1 MSSLSNLKHVSE
13 KDRKMIQDAE
23 VMMGPDPDEIGFIKN
38 MFYGNFRNDLVFPYP
53 QPTQQENAKCEALL
67 AKLNDYLENEHP
79 AIQIDREEEIPQ
91 WVLDKLFD
99 MGVMGMTIPEEY
111 GGLGLGVTSY
121 NRVLEAIGARCAATS
136 VVVSA
141 HQSIGCKALM
151 LFGNEKQKK
160 EYLPIVAKQH
170 LSAFCLSEPNVGCDA
185 GGQQTKVELTEDGKY
200 YILNG
205 EKKWSTSG
213 AYAGL
218 YTVMAEQMIVDE
230 KTGKTKRGITAV
242 IVTPEMEG
250 IDIFQN
256 NRSKCGIRGTWQAR
270 IRFNNVKV
278 PRERLLHKEG
288 KGLQVALTCLNYG
301 RCTLSA
307 GTYGAAKKAAA
318 QAIKWS
324 RTRYQFQRPLS
335 DFQLVK
341 ERIAHMSALN
351 YAMDSMLYMMTGM
364 LDRHDKDIMVETAA
378 TKVFCS
384 EMAWQVINDAMQ
396 IMGGD
401 GYMTENELERAFRDS
416 RIYTIV
422 EGANEVMFSFIFAYG
437 GKPLAEQMIGI
448 KDRMLWDEHEGF
460 GANLGRVLP
469 NMINPKMLA
478 KALPLGVEVILGK
491 RKAAPQIKGLH
502 HSLRSLSD
510 RLSKHIAEHTY
521 QFKKMSLEHKEAIVT
536 RQVVQKRLADNA
548 IHIFA
553 MATSLSKLNM
563 QIERGDKG
571 TQFEADEA
579 SVFHFFDIA
588 EMKIRENI
596 TALYKNGDD
605 SMMKASEAAIAH
617 NDTLDNKQF
626 VIHEASPVAA
636 GTGKDVSDPHI
647 PDFPGKHMWYEELE
661 NAASTEAAQV

>member
-38 MFYGNFRNDLVFPYP
+38 MFYGNFRNDLMFPYP
-53 QPTQQENAKCEALL
+53 KSTPTEEAKCEALMS
-67 AKLNDYLENEHP
+67 KLENYLENEHP
-79 AIQIDREEEIPQ
+79 SILIDQEEEIPQ

-99 MGVMGMTIPEEY
+99 MGVMGMTIPEEF
-111 GGLGLGVTSY
+111 GGLGLGITSY
-121 NRVLEAIGARCAATS
+121 NRVLEAIGGRCAATS

-151 LFGNEKQKK
+151 LFGTEAQKK
-160 EYLPIVAKQH
+160 EFLPIVARQH

-185 GGQQTKVELTEDGKY
+185 GGQETKVELTEDGKY

-218 YTVMAEQMIVDE
+218 YTVMAEQQVVDA

-242 IVTPEMEG
+242 IVTPDMNG
-250 IDIFQN
+250 IDIFEN
-256 NRSKCGIRGTWQAR
+256 NRSKCGIRGSWQAR

-278 PRERLLHKEG
+278 PRERLLHIEG

-307 GTYGAAKKAAA
+307 GTYGAAKKAMD

-324 RTRYQFQRPLS
+324 QTRYQFQRPLS

-351 YAMDSMLYMMTGM
+351 YAMDAMLYMMTGM
-364 LDRHDKDIMVETAA
+364 LDRHDQDIMVETAA

-448 KDRMLWDEHEGF
+448 KDRLLWDEHEGF
-460 GANLGRVLP
+460 GANLGRIFP
-469 NMINPKMLA
+469 NLFNPSLVV
-478 KALPLGVEVILGK
+478 KAIPIGVEAILGK
-491 RKAAPQIKGLH
+491 RKSAPTLTGVHSSLQSLAA
-502 HSLRSLSD
+502 
-510 RLSKHIAEHTY
+510 RLAKQIAEHTY
-521 QFKKMSLEHKEAIVT
+521 QFKKMSLVHKEEIVT
-536 RQVVQKRLADNA
+536 RQVVQKRLADNT
-548 IHIFA
+548 IHMFA
-553 MATSLSKLNM
+553 MACSLSKLNS
-563 QIERGDKG
+563 QIEAGESG
-571 TQFEADEA
+571 TQFEADKA
-579 SVFHFFDIA
+579 AVRHFFDIG
-588 EMKIRENI
+588 ELKIKENI
-596 TALYKNGDD
+596 RALYDNADE
-605 SMMKASEAAIAH
+605 SMMKASEAAITH
-617 NDTLDNKQF
+617 NDTLVNSQF
-626 VIHEASPVAA
+626 AIPESSPVAK
-636 GTGKDVSDPHI
+636 GTGKNTKNEHI
-647 PDFPGKHMWYEELE
+647 PEFKGRHMWYQELE
-661 NAASTEAAQV
+661 DAVTTA

>member
-38 MFYGNFRNDLVFPYP
+38 LFYGNFRNDLVFPYP
-53 QPTQQENAKCEALL
+53 QSTPEEEAKCNALL
-67 AKLNDYLENEHP
+67 DKLNDYLENEHP
-79 AIQIDREEEIPQ
+79 AIQIDQEEEIPQ
-91 WVLDKLFD
+91 WVLDRLFD
-99 MGVMGMTIPEEY
+99 MGVMGMTIPEEF

-121 NRVLEAIGARCAATS
+121 NRVLSAIGARCAATS

-218 YTVMAEQMIVDE
+218 YTVMAEQMVVDE

-250 IDIFQN
+250 IEIFQN

-270 IRFNNVKV
+270 VRFNNVKV

-307 GTYGAAKKAAA
+307 GTYGAAKKAMD

-351 YAMDSMLYMMTGM
+351 YAMDAMLYMMTGM

-460 GANLGRVLP
+460 GANLGRIFP
-469 NMINPKMLA
+469 NLFKPSLVA

-491 RKAAPQIKGLH
+491 RKAAPQVNTPAA
-502 HSLRSLSD
+502 LRDLGD
-510 RLSKHIAEHTY
+510 RLGKMIAEHTF
-521 QFKKMSLEHKEAIVT
+521 QFKKMSLVHKEAIVT

-548 IHIFA
+548 IHMFA
-553 MATSLSKLNM
+553 MACSLSKLSM
-563 QIERGDKG
+563 QMERGDSG
-571 TQFEADEA
+571 TAFEADKA
-579 SVFHFFDIA
+579 AVRHFFDLS
-588 EMKIRENI
+588 EVKIKENI
-596 TALYKNGDD
+596 RALYENADE
-605 SMMKASEAAIAH
+605 SLMVASEAAIAH
-617 NDTLDNKQF
+617 NDSLPNSQF
-626 VIHEASPVAA
+626 VIHEASPVAK
-636 GTGKDVSDPHI
+636 GEGKDVSNPHI
-647 PDFPGKHMWYEELE
+647 PDFPGRHMWYKELE
-661 NAASTEAAQV
+661 DAAATAQ

>member
-1 MSSLSNLKHVSE
+1 
-13 KDRKMIQDAE
+13 
-23 VMMGPDPDEIGFIKN
+23 MMGPDPDEIGFIKN
-38 MFYGNFRNDLVFPYP
+38 AFFGNFRSDLIFPYP
-53 QPTQQENAKCEALL
+53 QSSDAEQAKCEKLL
-67 AKLNDYLENEHP
+67 AELNDYLENEHP
-79 AIQIDREEEIPQ
+79 AIEIDQKEEIPM
-91 WVLDKLFD
+91 WVLDRLFE

-121 NRVLEAIGARCAATS
+121 NRVLSAIGARCAATS

-151 LFGNEKQKK
+151 LFGNEQQKK
-160 EYLPIVAKQH
+160 EFLPIVAKQH

-218 YTVMAEQMIVDE
+218 YTVMAEQMVVDE
-230 KTGKTKRGITAV
+230 KTGQTKRGITAV
-242 IVTPEMEG
+242 IVTPDMEG

-307 GTYGAAKKAAA
+307 GTYGAAKKAMD
-318 QAIKWS
+318 QAIKWG

-351 YAMDSMLYMMTGM
+351 YAMDAMLYMMTGM
-364 LDRHDKDIMVETAA
+364 LDRGDKDIMVETAA

-448 KDRMLWDEHEGF
+448 KDRVLWDEHEGF
-460 GANLGRVLP
+460 GENLGRVLP
-469 NMINPKMLA
+469 NLFKPTVLS
-478 KALPLGVEVILGK
+478 KAIPLGIEVILGK
-491 RKAAPQIKGLH
+491 RQSVPHIKGVH
-502 HSLRSLSD
+502 ASLNKLAS
-510 RLSKHIAEHTY
+510 RLAKQISEHTY

-548 IHIFA
+548 IHLYA
-553 MATSLSKLNM
+553 MACSLSKLSM
-563 QIERGDKG
+563 QIERGDSG
-571 TQFEADEA
+571 TAFESDKQA
-579 SVFHFFDIA
+579 VRHFFDLA
-588 EMKIRENI
+588 ELRIKEN
-596 TALYKNGDD
+596 TRALYDNADQ
-605 SMMKASEAAIAH
+605 SMMEASEAAIMH
-617 NDTLDNKQF
+617 NDTMPNGQF
-626 VIHEASPVAA
+626 VIHEASPVAK
-636 GTGKDVSDPHI
+636 GEGKDVRNSHI
-647 PDFPGKHMWYEELE
+647 PDFPGRHMWYKELQD
-661 NAASTEAAQV
+661 AATAGQI